1 MEILER
7 SETLVIFD
15 VYNNEKL
22 WEEWDP
28 GDSKISCRFYTI

>member
-15 VYNNEKL
+15 VYNNEQL
-22 WEEWDP
+22 WEEY
-28 GDSKISCRFYTI
+28 GTLGTVK